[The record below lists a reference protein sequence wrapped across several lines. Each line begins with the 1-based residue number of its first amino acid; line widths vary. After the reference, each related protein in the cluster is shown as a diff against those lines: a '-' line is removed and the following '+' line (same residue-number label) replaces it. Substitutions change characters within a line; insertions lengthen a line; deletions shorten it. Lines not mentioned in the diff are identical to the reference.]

1 MSRTQKALEK
11 NLQSLTSAK
20 PKKTTRKRK
29 VKETEIKW
37 TKSKDAKLF
46 PWTSFSWRLEDRR
59 ENKVCHFQCYEHAE
73 KYIRRYQL
81 DKKEYKLQEH
91 V

>member
-11 NLQSLTSAK
+11 NLQSLTSVK

-37 TKSKDAKLF
+37 TKSKDAKNNKIHYKSSEF
-46 PWTSFSWRLEDRR
+46 MNFSKPELS
-59 ENKVCHFQCYEHAE
+59 
-73 KYIRRYQL
+73 
-81 DKKEYKLQEH
+81 KLNF
-91 V
+91 